1 MLHRRAFL
9 LTGAAAA
16 LVVSKPARA
25 LVWPERKV
33 FLANPYTGETFHDVY
48 WLDGDYVPESLRA
61 IDKLMRDHRT
71 DEISHI
77 DPELID
83 VLARLRQKVGF
94 VKPIQVNSGY
104 RSPRTNAAVR
114 RRNRHAARNSFH
126 MQGKAVDI
134 SVPGF
139 NLAKLRRAAIDL
151 QAGGVGIYPNAHF
164 VHLDVGPVRVWR
176 S

>member
-16 LVVSKPARA
+16 FVISKPARA
-25 LVWPERKV
+25 VIWPERKI
-33 FLANPYTGETFHDVY
+33 FLANPYTGESFHDIY
-48 WLDGDYVPESLRA
+48 WLDGDYIPESLHA
-61 IDKLMRDHRT
+61 IDRLMRDHQT

-94 VKPIQVNSGY
+94 VKPIQINSGY

-114 RRNRHAARNSFH
+114 RRNPHAARNSFH

-139 NLAKLRRAAIDL
+139 SLRKLRRAAVEL
-151 QAGGVGIYPNAHF
+151 KAGGVGSYPGAHF
-164 VHLDVGPVRVWR
+164 VHLDVGPVRVWT